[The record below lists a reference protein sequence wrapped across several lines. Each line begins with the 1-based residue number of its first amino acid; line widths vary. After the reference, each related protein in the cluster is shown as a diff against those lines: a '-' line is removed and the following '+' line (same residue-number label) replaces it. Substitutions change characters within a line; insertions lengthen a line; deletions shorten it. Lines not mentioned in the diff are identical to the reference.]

1 MDEKLFN
8 IVSRTRANFFGSDLH
23 GEWKTQ
29 ANGDI
34 KWDVPIVLTGGIGR
48 VPIDK
53 PVPTSRIVWI
63 SAFQHL
69 INATWGIHHHAK
81 LEIWKRHPM
90 DPIDSFHFCVR
101 CFLLWNIRCREMV
114 NRHLPELRSARL
126 KVTTPSDLIQIGSIS
141 FAEHVLRLAE
151 QRQEWL
157 FRFITHDAHSFSLL
171 PEERIIFEAQKIVE
185 SWTTI
190 SPLWPFNDLDGPH
203 LIGLVDLEA
212 CNCHF
217 LWQNQRDL
225 SDPPEPQD
233 HKSQNQRPEDSEKE
247 IPGADLVDFTTIAQ
261 RLRKAGYPISRKRLS
276 NLYREPAIRKLW
288 GPSDGKKGNAFL
300 FKWSRLRP
308 ILASQFA
315 TELTKPLE

>member
-8 IVSRTRANFFGSDLH
+8 NLSRTRANFFLESDVVH

-29 ANGDI
+29 ANGGM
-34 KWDVPIVLTGGIGR
+34 KWEVPIVLSDGIGR

-53 PVPTSRIVWI
+53 PLPTCRVLWI

-81 LEIWKRHPM
+81 HEIWKRHPM
-90 DPIDSFHFCVR
+90 NPVDSFHFCVR

-114 NRHLPELRSARL
+114 NRYRSELRSARL
-126 KVTTPSDLIQIGSIS
+126 KVTTPSNLIQIGAVS

-157 FRFITHDAHSFSLL
+157 FRFITHDAHSISLL
-171 PEERIIFEAQKIVE
+171 PEERIRFEADKIVE

-190 SPLWPFNDLDGPH
+190 SPLWPFEDLDGPQ

-217 LWQNQRDL
+217 LWQNQRHV

-233 HKSQNQRPEDSEKE
+233 HKQR
-247 IPGADLVDFTTIAQ
+247 ADLVDFKTIAQ
-261 RLRKAGYPISRKRLS
+261 RLKKAGYPIGTKRLS
-276 NLYREPAIRKLW
+276 NLYQEPAIRELW
-288 GPSDGKKGNAFL
+288 GLNDGKKGNAFL

-308 ILASQFA
+308 VLALHFKN
-315 TELTKPLE
+315 ELTKPLE